1 MNPSLQN
8 VDPNLK
14 ETYDKV
20 MATQLPQ
27 QSSSQPKII
36 EPTPS
41 APPAEPKTTEQPK
54 PATAQ
59 TSQVFVA
66 SPTTQTSSKKAGKGL
81 PPVALGAA
89 ALVFFAIYAVVWLK
103 VFGVF

>member
-14 ETYDKV
+14 ATYDKV

-27 QSSSQPKII
+27 QPSSQPKIV

-41 APPAEPKTTEQPK
+41 APPAEIQ
-54 PATAQ
+54 ATAPVKATTAT

-66 SPTTQTSSKKAGKGL
+66 SPTTPTGAKKVGKGIS
-81 PPVALGAA
+81 PVVLGVVGI
-89 ALVFFAIYAVVWLK
+89 VFFVIYAVVWLK
-103 VFGVF
+103 VFGII